1 MTFLNRL
8 LSSLKNERG
17 AYMVFFA
24 ILIPILFGCAGLAV
38 DLGNGFARHARL
50 QKAADAAA
58 LAGAAAFAM
67 NQETV
72 DSHPKAD
79 AQAETYAKVNW
90 GNGRASFPKRPQAQT
105 VDGVSYYR
113 VLLQESIPTT
123 FIKFVGIKEDLFNIE
138 AEAVAVIPTKSNE
151 QSNEQLK
158 FDSLASFSGSMS
170 GTFNNNNGTDGQMTQ
185 WGWVNG
191 NNNPIASTYDGHVVC
206 YNQDFYNANYNKPE
220 FQKFFTGEAR
230 NLPRNEA
237 VQKGLYSPMEKGNES
252 DFTAFC
258 QKTNDAIDKMFS
270 DPADYFT
277 PARGSQNYS
286 LPNSDYDGTQKN
298 KVLLT
303 GEPGNGHFSLTLG
316 NLAGDPNE
324 PVYVYLKGVFSL
336 VNINLQEDIKRPII
350 FCLPEKNLE
359 RPTEIHFNGNGHDF
373 RGVLYTP
380 YANNTPLNFENGTF
394 RGTILT
400 HDLTLQ
406 SNHGSFVFEEFGFPT
421 GGSSSSGG
429 TGSGSSSSQKLRL
442 VDGSKLSWQ

>member
-8 LSSLKNERG
+8 LSRIKNERG
-17 AYMVFFA
+17 AYLVFFA

-58 LAGAAAFAM
+58 LAGAATFAM

-90 GNGRASFPKRPQAQT
+90 GNGRASFQKRPQAQT

-151 QSNEQLK
+151 QLK

-170 GTFNNNNGTDGQMTQ
+170 GTFNNNNGTD
-185 WGWVNG
+185 NG

-270 DPADYFT
+270 DPADFT
-277 PARGSQNYS
+277 SARGSQNCS

-303 GEPGNGHFSLTLG
+303 GEPGNGNFSLTLG

-350 FCLPEKNLE
+350 FCLPEKNPWW
-359 RPTEIHFNGNGHDF
+359 PTEIHFNGNDHDF

-442 VDGSKLSWQ
+442 VDGSKFSWQ

>member
-1 MTFLNRL
+1 MTFFDRL
-8 LSSLKNERG
+8 LSRIKNERG

-58 LAGAAAFAM
+58 LAGAATFAM

-90 GNGRASFPKRPQAQT
+90 GNGRASFQKRPQAQT

-151 QSNEQLK
+151 QLK

-170 GTFNNNNGTDGQMTQ
+170 GTFNNNNGTD
-185 WGWVNG
+185 NG

-258 QKTNDAIDKMFS
+258 QNTNDAIDKMFS

-277 PARGSQNYS
+277 PARGSQNCS

-303 GEPGNGHFSLTLG
+303 GESGNGNFSLTLG

-336 VNINLQEDIKRPII
+336 VNINLQENIKRPII
-350 FCLPEKNLE
+350 FCLPEKNPWW
-359 RPTEIHFNGNGHDF
+359 PTEIHFNGNDHDF

-442 VDGSKLSWQ
+442 VDGSKFSWQ

>member
-1 MTFLNRL
+1 MSFLNRL
-8 LSSLKNERG
+8 LSRIKNERG

-58 LAGAAAFAM
+58 LAGAATFAM

-72 DSHPKAD
+72 DNHPKAD

-90 GNGRASFPKRPQAQT
+90 GNGRASFQKRPQPKM
-105 VDGVSYYR
+105 VDGVLYYR

-138 AEAVAVIPTKSNE
+138 AEAVAVIPT
-151 QSNEQLK
+151 QSNAQLK

-170 GTFNNNNGTDGQMTQ
+170 GTFNNNNGTD
-185 WGWVNG
+185 NG

-303 GEPGNGHFSLTLG
+303 GEPGNGNFSLTLG
-316 NLAGDPNE
+316 NLAGDQNE

-350 FCLPEKNLE
+350 FCLPEKNPW
-359 RPTEIHFNGNGHDF
+359 RPTEIHFNGNDHDF

-400 HDLTLQ
+400 HDLMLQ

-421 GGSSSSGG
+421 GGSGSSGG
-429 TGSGSSSSQKLRL
+429 SGSGSSSSQKLRL

>member
-1 MTFLNRL
+1 MTFFDRL

-90 GNGRASFPKRPQAQT
+90 GEWESIIPKAVPAE
-105 VDGVSYYR
+105 DGVWYYR

-151 QSNEQLK
+151 QLK

-170 GTFNNNNGTDGQMTQ
+170 GTFNNNNGTD
-185 WGWVNG
+185 NG

-220 FQKFFTGEAR
+220 FQKFFAGEAR

-286 LPNSDYDGTQKN
+286 LPNSDYDETQKN

-303 GEPGNGHFSLTLG
+303 GEPGNGNFSLTLG

-350 FCLPEKNLE
+350 FCLPEKNPWW
-359 RPTEIHFNGNGHDF
+359 PTEIHFNGNDHDF

-400 HDLTLQ
+400 HDLMLQ

-421 GGSSSSGG
+421 GGSGSSGG

>member
-8 LSSLKNERG
+8 LSRIKNERG

-58 LAGAAAFAM
+58 LAGAATFAM

-72 DSHPKAD
+72 DNHPKAD

-90 GNGRASFPKRPQAQT
+90 GNGRASFQKRPQPKM
-105 VDGVSYYR
+105 VDGVLYYR

-138 AEAVAVIPTKSNE
+138 AEAVAVIPT
-151 QSNEQLK
+151 QSNAQLK

-170 GTFNNNNGTDGQMTQ
+170 GTFNNNNGTD
-185 WGWVNG
+185 NG

-303 GEPGNGHFSLTLG
+303 GEPGNGNFSLTLG
-316 NLAGDPNE
+316 NLAGDQNE

-350 FCLPEKNLE
+350 FCLPEKNPW
-359 RPTEIHFNGNGHDF
+359 RPTEIHFNGNDHDF

-400 HDLTLQ
+400 HDLMLQ

-421 GGSSSSGG
+421 GGSGSSGG
-429 TGSGSSSSQKLRL
+429 SGSGSSSSQKLRL

>member
-8 LSSLKNERG
+8 LSRIKNERG

-58 LAGAAAFAM
+58 LAGAATFAM

-72 DSHPKAD
+72 DNHPKAD

-90 GNGRASFPKRPQAQT
+90 GNGRASFQKRPQPKM
-105 VDGVSYYR
+105 VDGVLYYR

-123 FIKFVGIKEDLFNIE
+123 FIKFVGIKEDLLNIE
-138 AEAVAVIPTKSNE
+138 AEAVAVIPT
-151 QSNEQLK
+151 QSNAQLK
-158 FDSLASFSGSMS
+158 FDSLASFSGNMS
-170 GTFNNNNGTDGQMTQ
+170 GTFNNNNGTD
-185 WGWVNG
+185 NG

-277 PARGSQNYS
+277 PARGSQNYW

-303 GEPGNGHFSLTLG
+303 GEPGNGNFSLTLG
-316 NLAGDPNE
+316 NLAGDQNE

-336 VNINLQEDIKRPII
+336 VNINLQKDIKRPII
-350 FCLPEKNLE
+350 FCLPEKNPWW
-359 RPTEIHFNGNGHDF
+359 PTEIHFNGNDHDF

-400 HDLTLQ
+400 HDLMLQ

-421 GGSSSSGG
+421 GGSGSSGG
-429 TGSGSSSSQKLRL
+429 SGSGSSSSQKLRL

>member
-8 LSSLKNERG
+8 LSALKNERG
-17 AYMVFFA
+17 AYLVFFA

-90 GNGRASFPKRPQAQT
+90 GNGRASFQKRPQAQT

-151 QSNEQLK
+151 QLK

-170 GTFNNNNGTDGQMTQ
+170 GTFNNNNGTD
-185 WGWVNG
+185 NG

-270 DPADYFT
+270 DPADFT

-303 GEPGNGHFSLTLG
+303 GEPGNGNFSLTLG

-336 VNINLQEDIKRPII
+336 VNINLQENIKRPII
-350 FCLPEKNLE
+350 FCLPEKNPWW
-359 RPTEIHFNGNGHDF
+359 PTEIHFNGNDHDF

>member
-1 MTFLNRL
+1 MTFFDRL
-8 LSSLKNERG
+8 LSRIKNERG

-24 ILIPILFGCAGLAV
+24 ILIPILFACAGLAV

-90 GNGRASFPKRPQAQT
+90 GNGRASFQKRPQAQT

-151 QSNEQLK
+151 QLK

-170 GTFNNNNGTDGQMTQ
+170 GTFNNNNGTD
-185 WGWVNG
+185 NG

-258 QKTNDAIDKMFS
+258 QNTNDAIDKMFS

-277 PARGSQNYS
+277 PARGSQNCS

-303 GEPGNGHFSLTLG
+303 GEPGNGNFSLTLG

-336 VNINLQEDIKRPII
+336 VNINLQENIKRPII
-350 FCLPEKNLE
+350 FCLPEKNPWW
-359 RPTEIHFNGNGHDF
+359 PTEIHFNGNDHDF

-442 VDGSKLSWQ
+442 VDGSKFSWQ

>member
-8 LSSLKNERG
+8 LSRIKNERG

-24 ILIPILFGCAGLAV
+24 ILIPILFACAGLAV

-90 GNGRASFPKRPQAQT
+90 GNGRASFQKRPQPKM
-105 VDGVSYYR
+105 VDGVWYYR

-151 QSNEQLK
+151 QLK

-170 GTFNNNNGTDGQMTQ
+170 GTFNNNNGTD
-185 WGWVNG
+185 NG

-303 GEPGNGHFSLTLG
+303 GEPGNGNFSLTLG
-316 NLAGDPNE
+316 NLAGDQNE

-350 FCLPEKNLE
+350 FCLPEKNPWW
-359 RPTEIHFNGNGHDF
+359 PTEIHFNGNDHDF

-380 YANNTPLNFENGTF
+380 CANNTPLNFENGTF

-400 HDLTLQ
+400 HDLMLQ

-421 GGSSSSGG
+421 GGSGSSGG
-429 TGSGSSSSQKLRL
+429 SGSGSSSSQKLRL

>member
-8 LSSLKNERG
+8 LSRIKNERG

-79 AQAETYAKVNW
+79 AQAATYAKVNW
-90 GNGRASFPKRPQAQT
+90 GNGRASFQKLPQAKT

-170 GTFNNNNGTDGQMTQ
+170 GTFNNNNGTD
-185 WGWVNG
+185 NG

-220 FQKFFTGEAR
+220 FQKFFTREAR

-258 QKTNDAIDKMFS
+258 QKTNDAIEKMFS
-270 DPADYFT
+270 DHANYFT
-277 PARGSQNYS
+277 PLTGAQNYF
-286 LPNSDYDGTQKN
+286 LPNDDYNGTKSN
-298 KVLLT
+298 RILLT
-303 GEPGNGHFSLTLG
+303 GQQGIRNFSLDLK
-316 NLAGDPNE
+316 NLDGDQNE
-324 PVYVYLKGVFSL
+324 PVYVYLKGVFDS
-336 VNINLQEDIKRPII
+336 VNINLQENIKRPII

>member
-8 LSSLKNERG
+8 LSRIKNERG

-58 LAGAAAFAM
+58 LAGAATFAM

-90 GNGRASFPKRPQAQT
+90 GNGRASFQKRPQAQT

-151 QSNEQLK
+151 QLK

-170 GTFNNNNGTDGQMTQ
+170 GTFNNNNGTD
-185 WGWVNG
+185 ND

-258 QKTNDAIDKMFS
+258 QNTNDAIDKMFS

-277 PARGSQNYS
+277 PARGSQNCS

-303 GEPGNGHFSLTLG
+303 GEPGNGNFSLTLG

-336 VNINLQEDIKRPII
+336 VNINLQENIKRPII
-350 FCLPEKNLE
+350 FCLPEKNPWW
-359 RPTEIHFNGNGHDF
+359 PTEIHFNGNDHDF

-442 VDGSKLSWQ
+442 VDGSKFSWQ

>member
-8 LSSLKNERG
+8 LSRIKNERG

-58 LAGAAAFAM
+58 LAGAATFAM

-90 GNGRASFPKRPQAQT
+90 GNGRASFQKRPQAQT

-151 QSNEQLK
+151 QLK

-170 GTFNNNNGTDGQMTQ
+170 GTFNNNNGTD
-185 WGWVNG
+185 NG

-277 PARGSQNYS
+277 PARGSQNCS

-303 GEPGNGHFSLTLG
+303 GEPGNGNFSLTLG

-336 VNINLQEDIKRPII
+336 VNINLQENIKRPII

-359 RPTEIHFNGNGHDF
+359 RPTEIHFNGNDHDF

-442 VDGSKLSWQ
+442 VDGSKFSWQ

>member
-8 LSSLKNERG
+8 LSRIKNERG

-58 LAGAAAFAM
+58 LAGAATFAM

-90 GNGRASFPKRPQAQT
+90 GNGRASFQKRPQAQT

-151 QSNEQLK
+151 QLK

-170 GTFNNNNGTDGQMTQ
+170 GTFNNNNGTD
-185 WGWVNG
+185 NG

-258 QKTNDAIDKMFS
+258 QNTNDAIDKMFS

-277 PARGSQNYS
+277 PARGSQNCS

-303 GEPGNGHFSLTLG
+303 GEPGNGNFSLTLG

-336 VNINLQEDIKRPII
+336 VNINLQENIKRPII
-350 FCLPEKNLE
+350 FCLPEKNPWW
-359 RPTEIHFNGNGHDF
+359 PTEIHFNGNDHDF

-442 VDGSKLSWQ
+442 VDGSKFSWQ

>member
-1 MTFLNRL
+1 MTSLNRL

-58 LAGAAAFAM
+58 LAGAATFAM

-72 DSHPKAD
+72 DNHPKAD

-90 GNGRASFPKRPQAQT
+90 GNGRASFQKRPQPKM
-105 VDGVSYYR
+105 VDGVLYYR

-138 AEAVAVIPTKSNE
+138 AEAVAVIPT
-151 QSNEQLK
+151 QSNAQLK

-170 GTFNNNNGTDGQMTQ
+170 GTFNNNNGTD
-185 WGWVNG
+185 NG

-303 GEPGNGHFSLTLG
+303 GEPGNGNFSLTLG
-316 NLAGDPNE
+316 NLAGDQNE

-350 FCLPEKNLE
+350 FCLPEKNPWW
-359 RPTEIHFNGNGHDF
+359 PTEIHFNGNDHDF

-400 HDLTLQ
+400 HDLMLQ

-421 GGSSSSGG
+421 GGSGSSGG
-429 TGSGSSSSQKLRL
+429 SGSGSSSSQKLRL

>member
-1 MTFLNRL
+1 MTFFDRL

-58 LAGAAAFAM
+58 LAGAATFAM

-72 DSHPKAD
+72 DNHPKAD

-90 GNGRASFPKRPQAQT
+90 GNGRASFQKRPQPKM
-105 VDGVSYYR
+105 VDGVLYYR

-138 AEAVAVIPTKSNE
+138 AEAVAVIPT
-151 QSNEQLK
+151 QSNAQLK

-170 GTFNNNNGTDGQMTQ
+170 GTFNNNNGTD
-185 WGWVNG
+185 NG

-277 PARGSQNYS
+277 PAKGSQNYS

-303 GEPGNGHFSLTLG
+303 GKPGNGNFSLTLG
-316 NLAGDPNE
+316 NLAGDQNE

-350 FCLPEKNLE
+350 FCLPEKNPWW
-359 RPTEIHFNGNGHDF
+359 PTEIHFNGNDHDF

-400 HDLTLQ
+400 HDLMLQ

-421 GGSSSSGG
+421 GGSGSSGG
-429 TGSGSSSSQKLRL
+429 SGSGSSSSQKLRL

>member
-17 AYMVFFA
+17 AYLVFFA

-72 DSHPKAD
+72 DNHPKAD

-90 GNGRASFPKRPQAQT
+90 GNGRASFQKRPQAQT

-151 QSNEQLK
+151 QLK

-170 GTFNNNNGTDGQMTQ
+170 GTFNNNNGTD
-185 WGWVNG
+185 NG

-277 PARGSQNYS
+277 PTRGSQNYS

-303 GEPGNGHFSLTLG
+303 GEPGNGNFSLTLG

-336 VNINLQEDIKRPII
+336 VNINLQKDIKRPII

-400 HDLTLQ
+400 HDLMLQ

>member
-72 DSHPKAD
+72 DSHQKAD

-90 GNGRASFPKRPQAQT
+90 GNGRASFQKRPQPKM
-105 VDGVSYYR
+105 VDGVLYYR

-138 AEAVAVIPTKSNE
+138 AEAVAVIPT
-151 QSNEQLK
+151 QSNAQLK

-170 GTFNNNNGTDGQMTQ
+170 GTFNNNNGTD
-185 WGWVNG
+185 NG

-270 DPADYFT
+270 NPADYFT

-303 GEPGNGHFSLTLG
+303 GEPGNGNFSLTLG
-316 NLAGDPNE
+316 NLAGDQNE

-336 VNINLQEDIKRPII
+336 VNINLQDDIKRPII
-350 FCLPEKNLE
+350 FCLPEKNPWW
-359 RPTEIHFNGNGHDF
+359 PTEIHFNGNGHDF

-400 HDLTLQ
+400 HDLMLQ

-421 GGSSSSGG
+421 GGSGSSGG

>member
-8 LSSLKNERG
+8 LSRIKNERG

-58 LAGAAAFAM
+58 LAGAATFAM

-72 DSHPKAD
+72 DNHPKAD

-90 GNGRASFPKRPQAQT
+90 GNGRASFQKRPQPKM
-105 VDGVSYYR
+105 VDGVLYYR

-123 FIKFVGIKEDLFNIE
+123 FIKFVGIKEDLLNIE
-138 AEAVAVIPTKSNE
+138 AEAVAVIPT
-151 QSNEQLK
+151 QSNAQLK
-158 FDSLASFSGSMS
+158 FDSLASFSGNMS
-170 GTFNNNNGTDGQMTQ
+170 GTFNNNNGTD
-185 WGWVNG
+185 NG

-303 GEPGNGHFSLTLG
+303 GEPGNGNFSLTLG
-316 NLAGDPNE
+316 NLAGDQNE

-336 VNINLQEDIKRPII
+336 VNINLQKDIKRPII
-350 FCLPEKNLE
+350 FCLPEKNPWW
-359 RPTEIHFNGNGHDF
+359 PTEIHFNGNDHDF

-400 HDLTLQ
+400 HDLMLQ

-421 GGSSSSGG
+421 GGSGSSGG
-429 TGSGSSSSQKLRL
+429 SGSGSSSSQKLRL

>member
-1 MTFLNRL
+1 MTFLDRL
-8 LSSLKNERG
+8 LSRIKNERG

-24 ILIPILFGCAGLAV
+24 ILIPILFACAGLAV

-72 DSHPKAD
+72 DNHPKAD

-90 GNGRASFPKRPQAQT
+90 GNGRASFQKPPQAKT

-151 QSNEQLK
+151 QLK

-170 GTFNNNNGTDGQMTQ
+170 GTFNNNNGTD
-185 WGWVNG
+185 NG

-303 GEPGNGHFSLTLG
+303 GEPGNGNFSLTLG

-336 VNINLQEDIKRPII
+336 VNINLQENIKRPII

-442 VDGSKLSWQ
+442 VDGSKFSWQ

>member
-8 LSSLKNERG
+8 LSRIKNERG
-17 AYMVFFA
+17 AYMVFLA

-90 GNGRASFPKRPQAQT
+90 GNGRASFQKRPQAQT

-151 QSNEQLK
+151 QLK

-170 GTFNNNNGTDGQMTQ
+170 GTFNNNNGTD
-185 WGWVNG
+185 NG

-206 YNQDFYNANYNKPE
+206 HNQDFYNANYNKPE

-303 GEPGNGHFSLTLG
+303 GEPGNGNFSLTLG

-336 VNINLQEDIKRPII
+336 VNINLQKDIKRPII
-350 FCLPEKNLE
+350 FCLPEKNPWW
-359 RPTEIHFNGNGHDF
+359 PTEIHFNGNNHDF

-442 VDGSKLSWQ
+442 VDGSKFSWQ

>member
-8 LSSLKNERG
+8 LSRIKNERG

-90 GNGRASFPKRPQAQT
+90 GNGRASFQKRPQAQT

-151 QSNEQLK
+151 QLK

-170 GTFNNNNGTDGQMTQ
+170 GTFNNNNGTD
-185 WGWVNG
+185 NG

-277 PARGSQNYS
+277 PARGSQNCS

-303 GEPGNGHFSLTLG
+303 GEPGNGNFSLTLG

-336 VNINLQEDIKRPII
+336 VNINLQENIKRPII
-350 FCLPEKNLE
+350 FCLPEKNPWW
-359 RPTEIHFNGNGHDF
+359 PTEIHFNGNDHDF

>member
-8 LSSLKNERG
+8 LSRIKNERG

-58 LAGAAAFAM
+58 LAGAATFAM

-72 DSHPKAD
+72 DNHPKAD

-90 GNGRASFPKRPQAQT
+90 GNGRASFQKRPPKM
-105 VDGVSYYR
+105 VDGVLYYR

-138 AEAVAVIPTKSNE
+138 AEAVAVIPT
-151 QSNEQLK
+151 QSNAQLK

-170 GTFNNNNGTDGQMTQ
+170 GTFNNNNGTD
-185 WGWVNG
+185 NG

-303 GEPGNGHFSLTLG
+303 GEPGNGNFLLTLG
-316 NLAGDPNE
+316 NLAGDQNE

-350 FCLPEKNLE
+350 FCLPEKNPWW
-359 RPTEIHFNGNGHDF
+359 PTEIHFNGNDHDF

-400 HDLTLQ
+400 HDLMLQ

-421 GGSSSSGG
+421 GGSGSSGG
-429 TGSGSSSSQKLRL
+429 SGSGSSSSQKLRL

>member
-90 GNGRASFPKRPQAQT
+90 GNGRASFQKRPQPKM
-105 VDGVSYYR
+105 VDGVWYYR

-151 QSNEQLK
+151 QLK

-170 GTFNNNNGTDGQMTQ
+170 GTFNNNNGTD
-185 WGWVNG
+185 NG

-286 LPNSDYDGTQKN
+286 LTNSDYDETQKN

-303 GEPGNGHFSLTLG
+303 GEPGNGNFSLTLG

-350 FCLPEKNLE
+350 FCLPEKNPWW
-359 RPTEIHFNGNGHDF
+359 PTEIHFNGNDHDF

-400 HDLTLQ
+400 HDLMLQ

-421 GGSSSSGG
+421 GGSGSSGG

>member
-1 MTFLNRL
+1 MTFFDRL

-58 LAGAAAFAM
+58 LAGAATFAM

-72 DSHPKAD
+72 DNHPKAD

-90 GNGRASFPKRPQAQT
+90 GNGRASFQKRPQPKM
-105 VDGVSYYR
+105 VDGVLYYR

-138 AEAVAVIPTKSNE
+138 AEAVAVIPT
-151 QSNEQLK
+151 QSNAQLK

-170 GTFNNNNGTDGQMTQ
+170 GTFNNNNGTD
-185 WGWVNG
+185 NG

-220 FQKFFTGEAR
+220 FQKFFTKEAR

-303 GEPGNGHFSLTLG
+303 GEPGNGNFSLTLG
-316 NLAGDPNE
+316 NLAGDQNE

-350 FCLPEKNLE
+350 FCLPEKNPWW
-359 RPTEIHFNGNGHDF
+359 PTEIHFNGNDHDF

-400 HDLTLQ
+400 HDLMLQ

-421 GGSSSSGG
+421 GGSGSSGG
-429 TGSGSSSSQKLRL
+429 SGSGSSSSQKLRL

>member
-8 LSSLKNERG
+8 LSRIKNERG

-24 ILIPILFGCAGLAV
+24 ILIPILFACAGLAV

-72 DSHPKAD
+72 DNHPKAD

-90 GNGRASFPKRPQAQT
+90 GNGRASFQKPPQAKT

-151 QSNEQLK
+151 QLK

-170 GTFNNNNGTDGQMTQ
+170 GTFNNNNGTD
-185 WGWVNG
+185 NG

-230 NLPRNEA
+230 NLPRNDA

-258 QKTNDAIDKMFS
+258 RKANDAIEKMFS
-270 DPADYFT
+270 DSANYFT
-277 PARGSQNYS
+277 PPTGAQNYS
-286 LPNSDYDGTQKN
+286 LPNDDYNGTKSN
-298 KVLLT
+298 RILLT
-303 GEPGNGHFSLTLG
+303 GQQGIRNFSLDLKNLG
-316 NLAGDPNE
+316 GDQNE
-324 PVYVYLKGVFSL
+324 PVYVYLKGVFDL

-380 YANNTPLNFENGTF
+380 YANNSPLNFEKGTF

-400 HDLTLQ
+400 HDLDLK
-406 SNHGSFVFEEFGFPT
+406 SNQGSFVFEEFGFPA
-421 GGSSSSGG
+421 GGSGSSGG
-429 TGSGSSSSQKLRL
+429 TDSGSSSSQKLRL

>member
-8 LSSLKNERG
+8 LSRIKNERG

-38 DLGNGFARHARL
+38 DLGNGFAHHARL

-90 GNGRASFPKRPQAQT
+90 GNGRASFQKRPKAQT

-151 QSNEQLK
+151 QLK

-170 GTFNNNNGTDGQMTQ
+170 GTFNNNNGTD
-185 WGWVNG
+185 NG

-277 PARGSQNYS
+277 PARGSQNCS
-286 LPNSDYDGTQKN
+286 LPNRDYDGTQKN

-303 GEPGNGHFSLTLG
+303 GEPGNGNFSLTLG

-336 VNINLQEDIKRPII
+336 VNINLQKDIKRPII
-350 FCLPEKNLE
+350 FCLPEKNPWW
-359 RPTEIHFNGNGHDF
+359 PTEIHFNGNDHDF

-442 VDGSKLSWQ
+442 VDGSKFSWQ

>member
-8 LSSLKNERG
+8 LSRIKNERG

-24 ILIPILFGCAGLAV
+24 ILIPIFFGCAGLAV
-38 DLGNGFARHARL
+38 DLGNGFSRHARL

-58 LAGAAAFAM
+58 LAGAATFAM

-72 DSHPKAD
+72 DSHQKAD

-90 GNGRASFPKRPQAQT
+90 GNGRASFQKRPQPKM
-105 VDGVSYYR
+105 VDGVLYYR

-138 AEAVAVIPTKSNE
+138 AEAVAVIPT
-151 QSNEQLK
+151 QSNAQLK

-170 GTFNNNNGTDGQMTQ
+170 GTFNNNNGTD
-185 WGWVNG
+185 NG

-270 DPADYFT
+270 NPADYFT

-303 GEPGNGHFSLTLG
+303 GEPGNGNFSLTLG
-316 NLAGDPNE
+316 NLAGDQNE

-350 FCLPEKNLE
+350 FCLPEKNPWW
-359 RPTEIHFNGNGHDF
+359 PTEIHFNGNGHDF

-400 HDLTLQ
+400 HDLMLQ

-421 GGSSSSGG
+421 GGSGSSGG

>member
-8 LSSLKNERG
+8 LSRIKNERG

-24 ILIPILFGCAGLAV
+24 ILIPILFACAGLAV

-90 GNGRASFPKRPQAQT
+90 GNGRASFQKRPQAQT

-151 QSNEQLK
+151 QLK

-170 GTFNNNNGTDGQMTQ
+170 GTFNNNNGTD
-185 WGWVNG
+185 NG

-277 PARGSQNYS
+277 PARGSQNCS
-286 LPNSDYDGTQKN
+286 LPNRDYDGTQKN

-303 GEPGNGHFSLTLG
+303 GEPGNGNFSLTLG

-336 VNINLQEDIKRPII
+336 VNINLQKDIKRPII
-350 FCLPEKNLE
+350 FCLPEKNPWW
-359 RPTEIHFNGNGHDF
+359 PTEIHFNGNDHDF

-442 VDGSKLSWQ
+442 VDGSKFSWQ

>member
-1 MTFLNRL
+1 MTFFDRL
-8 LSSLKNERG
+8 LSRIKNERG

-24 ILIPILFGCAGLAV
+24 ILIPILFACAGLAV

-90 GNGRASFPKRPQAQT
+90 GNGRASFQKRPQAQT

-151 QSNEQLK
+151 QLK

-170 GTFNNNNGTDGQMTQ
+170 GTFNNNNGTD
-185 WGWVNG
+185 NG

-277 PARGSQNYS
+277 PARGSQNCS
-286 LPNSDYDGTQKN
+286 LPNRDYDGTQKN

-303 GEPGNGHFSLTLG
+303 GEPGNGNFSLTLG

-336 VNINLQEDIKRPII
+336 VNINLQKDIKRPII
-350 FCLPEKNLE
+350 FCLPEKNPWW
-359 RPTEIHFNGNGHDF
+359 PTEIHFNGNDHDF

>member
-8 LSSLKNERG
+8 LSRIKNERG
-17 AYMVFFA
+17 AYMVFFV

-38 DLGNGFARHARL
+38 DLGNGFAHHARL

-90 GNGRASFPKRPQAQT
+90 GNGRASFQKRPQAQT

-151 QSNEQLK
+151 QLK

-170 GTFNNNNGTDGQMTQ
+170 GTFNNNNGTD
-185 WGWVNG
+185 NG

-303 GEPGNGHFSLTLG
+303 GEPGNGNFSLTLG

-336 VNINLQEDIKRPII
+336 VNINLQKDIKRPII
-350 FCLPEKNLE
+350 FCLPEKNPWW
-359 RPTEIHFNGNGHDF
+359 PTEIHFNGNNHDF

>member
-8 LSSLKNERG
+8 LSRIKNERG

-90 GNGRASFPKRPQAQT
+90 GNGRASFQKRPQPKM
-105 VDGVSYYR
+105 VDGVWYYR

-151 QSNEQLK
+151 QLK

-170 GTFNNNNGTDGQMTQ
+170 GTFNNNNGTD
-185 WGWVNG
+185 NG

-286 LPNSDYDGTQKN
+286 LPNSDYDETQKN

-303 GEPGNGHFSLTLG
+303 GEPGNGNFSLTLG

-350 FCLPEKNLE
+350 FCLPEKNPWW
-359 RPTEIHFNGNGHDF
+359 PTEIHFNGNDHDF

-400 HDLTLQ
+400 HDLMLQ

-421 GGSSSSGG
+421 GGSGSSGG

>member
-8 LSSLKNERG
+8 LSRIKNERG

-38 DLGNGFARHARL
+38 DLGNGFAHHARL

-90 GNGRASFPKRPQAQT
+90 GNGRASFQKRPQAQT

-151 QSNEQLK
+151 QLK

-170 GTFNNNNGTDGQMTQ
+170 GTFNNNNGTD
-185 WGWVNG
+185 NG

-303 GEPGNGHFSLTLG
+303 GEPGNGNFSLTLG

-336 VNINLQEDIKRPII
+336 VNINLQKDIKRPII
-350 FCLPEKNLE
+350 FCLPEKNPWW
-359 RPTEIHFNGNGHDF
+359 PTEIHFNGNNHDF

-442 VDGSKLSWQ
+442 VDGSKFSWQ

>member
-1 MTFLNRL
+1 MTFFDRL
-8 LSSLKNERG
+8 LSRIKNERG

-72 DSHPKAD
+72 DNHPKAD

-90 GNGRASFPKRPQAQT
+90 GNGRASFPKRPQPKM
-105 VDGVSYYR
+105 VDGVLYYR

-138 AEAVAVIPTKSNE
+138 AEAVAVIPT
-151 QSNEQLK
+151 QSNAQLK

-170 GTFNNNNGTDGQMTQ
+170 GTFNNNNGTD
-185 WGWVNG
+185 NG

-303 GEPGNGHFSLTLG
+303 GEPGNGNFSLTLG
-316 NLAGDPNE
+316 NLAGDQNE

-350 FCLPEKNLE
+350 FCLPGKNPWW
-359 RPTEIHFNGNGHDF
+359 PTEIHFNGNDHDF

-400 HDLTLQ
+400 HDLMLQ

-421 GGSSSSGG
+421 GGSGSSGG
-429 TGSGSSSSQKLRL
+429 SGSGSSSSQKLRL

>member
-58 LAGAAAFAM
+58 LAGAATFAM

-151 QSNEQLK
+151 QLK

-170 GTFNNNNGTDGQMTQ
+170 GTFNNNNGTD
-185 WGWVNG
+185 NG

-206 YNQDFYNANYNKPE
+206 HNQDFYNANYNKPE

-277 PARGSQNYS
+277 PARGSQDYS
-286 LPNSDYDGTQKN
+286 LPNSDYDGTQKS

-303 GEPGNGHFSLTLG
+303 GEPGNGNFSLKLG

-336 VNINLQEDIKRPII
+336 VNINLQENIKRPII
-350 FCLPEKNLE
+350 FCLPEKNPWW
-359 RPTEIHFNGNGHDF
+359 PTEIHFNGNDHDF